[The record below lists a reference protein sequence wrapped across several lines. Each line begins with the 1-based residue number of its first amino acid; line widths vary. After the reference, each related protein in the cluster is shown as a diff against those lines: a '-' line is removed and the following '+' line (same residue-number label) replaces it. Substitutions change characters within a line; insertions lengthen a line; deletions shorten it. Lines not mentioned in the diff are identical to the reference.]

1 MTQRFFLNFLPNLA
15 SDVDFKE
22 GRTKPII
29 AVNRSID
36 FMALICYEII
46 FNNYIFKNLSDK
58 TALIINITND
68 AWFGNSIGPY
78 QHFDFAKI
86 RAVEFGIPVIRVANT
101 GISGFINPYGE
112 VIEKL
117 ELNIDG
123 SKTFNLVDKLENTIF
138 ITYGNSIFIF

>member
-1 MTQRFFLNFLPNLA
+1 M
-15 SDVDFKE
+15 V
-22 GRTKPII
+22 
-29 AVNRSID
+29 
-36 FMALICYEII
+36 
-46 FNNYIFKNLSDK
+46 
-58 TALIINITND
+58 INISD
-68 AWFGNSIGPY
+68 DGWFGNTIGPY

-86 RAVEFGIPVIRVANT
+86 RSVEFGIPVIRVPNT

-138 ITYGNSIFIF
+138 KTVV